1 MTVFSLRRAFLGL
14 ACASAALLA
23 ACGSST
29 TESALVPTRI
39 IAFGDAFSVV
49 KSGASYTVN
58 DSASGVITTW
68 LGQFANSYGITATPV
83 ASGGYV
89 YAQANARISN
99 TTDAAGSTTTQTV
112 TQQIDAFLAS
122 GVTLGDSDIV
132 TINAGISD
140 LVVEMNAVTAG
151 TETSATMIAN
161 ATQYGKDLG
170 AQVRRLVAAGGK
182 HVVVV
187 GPYNMGVSPWAASL
201 NQSGLLQSA
210 TGKFNDA
217 MLVSIVDLGSSV
229 LYIDAAYY
237 FNLVSGTDHA
247 NYGVAT
253 VTGLAC
259 NSVDT
264 GAGIGTGT
272 GQVNSSLC
280 TPSTLNPAIVANSA
294 GVTYDQYLFADR
306 LYFTPIAQRLFG
318 IYAYGR
324 VHLRW

>member
-1 MTVFSLRRAFLGL
+1 MTVFSLRRAVLGL

-29 TESALVPTRI
+29 TESALTPNRI

-49 KSGASYTVN
+49 TPGASYTVN
-58 DSASGVITTW
+58 DTAINTW
-68 LGQFANSYGITATPV
+68 LGQLASSYGITATPV

-89 YAQANARISN
+89 YAQGNARISN
-99 TTDAAGSTTTQTV
+99 TTDAAGSTTTKTV
-112 TQQIDAFLAS
+112 AQQIDTFLVS
-122 GVTLGDSDIV
+122 GVALGDNDIV

-151 TETSATMIAN
+151 TETSATMLAN

-217 MLVSIVDLGSSV
+217 MLVSIVDLGASV

-247 NYGVAT
+247 NYGIANPTDV
-253 VTGLAC
+253 AC
-259 NSVDT
+259 NSVDST
-264 GAGIGTGT
+264 AGIGTGT
-272 GQVNSSLC
+272 GQVNSSKC
-280 TPSTLNPAIVANSA
+280 NTSTINPAITANSA

-318 IYAYGR
+318 LYAYGR

>member
-1 MTVFSLRRAFLGL
+1 MSVFSLRRAVLGL
-14 ACASAALLA
+14 ACASAVLLA
-23 ACGSST
+23 ACGSSSV
-29 TESALVPTRI
+29 ESQLKPNRI

-49 KSGASYTVN
+49 TPGASFTVN
-58 DSASGVITTW
+58 DSAINTW
-68 LGQFANSYGITATPV
+68 LGQIASSYGMTVAPV

-89 YAQANARISN
+89 YAQPNARIKL
-99 TTDAAGSTTTQTV
+99 TPDAAGSTTTQTV
-112 TQQIDAFLAS
+112 TQQIDTFLAS
-122 GVTLGDSDIV
+122 GVALGDNDIV

-140 LVVEMNAVTAG
+140 LVVEMNAVNAG
-151 TETSATMIAN
+151 TETSATMVAN

-187 GPYNMGVSPWAASL
+187 GTYNLGVNPWAASL

-210 TGKFNDA
+210 SSNFNNA
-217 MLVSIVDLGSSV
+217 MLVSVADLGANV

-237 FNLVSGTDHA
+237 FNLLAGTDHN
-247 NYGVAT
+247 NYAISN

-259 NSVDT
+259 SSVDS

-272 GQVNSSLC
+272 GQVNASKCS
-280 TPSTLNPAIVANSA
+280 PSTLNPAITANSA
-294 GVTYDQYLFADR
+294 GVTYDQYLFADN

-318 IYAYGR
+318 LYAYGR
-324 VHLRW
+324 IHLRW